1 MTTIA
6 TMKYVIYAK
15 RYSIAPWV
23 KIDSYS
29 DRDLAYRVAEK
40 YKRDYPHS
48 QVKVEHEDTR
58 RTQEN

>member
-6 TMKYVIYAK
+6 IMKYVIYAK
-15 RYSIAPWV
+15 RTRLSPWV

-40 YKRDYPHS
+40 YKRDYSHS

>member
-1 MTTIA
+1 
-6 TMKYVIYAK
+6 MKYVIYAK

-29 DRDLAYRVAEK
+29 DRQVADLVAEK

-48 QVKVEHEDTR
+48 QVKVEHENTR
-58 RTQEN
+58 RSQEN